1 VLEARFEGVE
11 VSAAWPTPHP
21 PLAPGPYACLTIQDA
36 GHGMASQTL
45 EHIFEPF
52 FTTKAVG
59 EGAGLG
65 VAVVH
70 GIVTNHGGAITVQS
84 APGAGTT
91 FAIYLPC
98 VDDAP
103 VEGLR

>member
-1 VLEARFEGVE
+1 
-11 VSAAWPTPHP
+11 
-21 PLAPGPYACLTIQDA
+21 
-36 GHGMASQTL
+36 MASQTL